1 MQSKVLSHGLYHH
14 HHQNPC
20 LFALQPFINNVE
32 HQDEEILLFTPPPKD
47 QKVPILSSNVE
58 VEPKGRKSQG
68 SALSLD
74 KLRWWS
80 WYVADG
86 VSCGPRR
93 DPAEETHLLSY
104 LIESVGF
111 NQLRPDWTNKQ
122 QIESLS
128 GQDHNHWP
136 RSFKREV
143 LHTQMQT
150 YQSINVLLSEHLLHI
165 STIHQP
171 YANYIWHMCLPPPPS
186 PTTYATS

>member
-58 VEPKGRKSQG
+58 VEPKGRNSKG

-122 QIESLS
+122 QRVSLWS
-128 GQDHNHWP
+128 
-136 RSFKREV
+136 RSQSLAKIIQKRITAHADADV
-143 LHTQMQT
+143 
-150 YQSINVLLSEHLLHI
+150 SIDQCPAL
-165 STIHQP
+165 
-171 YANYIWHMCLPPPPS
+171 
-186 PTTYATS
+186 